1 MSHARALPLEG
12 LAGPELLS
20 SLPSQENVRQHQI
33 FLSVLTPVYNERH
46 LVAASLARVLGLKS
60 CLISKLEL
68 IIVDDCS
75 TDGTWELLRQIAA
88 ADPRVRL
95 YRHARNEGKGAALR
109 TAISHATGDVCIVHD
124 ADMEYNPADI
134 PSLLVPFIEEGADAV
149 FGSRY
154 LAAPYRRVLTHR
166 HTRINRFITRLS
178 NWFTDLDLS
187 DLETGY
193 KAIKTPLLKS
203 IPIRSND
210 FRFEVEITFK
220 LAKRRARVFEVPIR
234 YLPRT
239 YEEGKKI
246 RAKDGILAILAMIR
260 QWIIDD
266 LYQKDQ
272 YGSNVLVDFR
282 SARRFNTWLG
292 DTLRPYIGDRVLEIR
307 AGIGS
312 LTSQFIPRDLYVASD
327 ENQDY
332 LRYLKSYSIGKPYLR
347 VLELDAL
354 KSDEFLRLQE
364 QFDTVLM
371 INVLEHLS
379 DPQVALQN
387 THSALVAGGRAV
399 ILVPHNRD
407 LYGTLDEAI
416 DHQQRYSRD
425 QLRECMEKAGFE
437 IETIFDFNRTSAPG
451 WYLNGKILKRTHFSP
466 IQMKI
471 LELLMPVIRST
482 DRIWPWPGISLI
494 AIGKRDR
501 GAQWEWDRP
510 LPPRRVRPAVKKTAA
525 NIRTPNKKRRGR

>member
-1 MSHARALPLEG
+1 MSNARPLDLEG
-12 LAGPELLS
+12 ITGPELLS
-20 SLPSQENVRQHQI
+20 SLPSQENLRQPRI
-33 FLSVLTPVYNERH
+33 CLSVLIPVYNERH

-60 CLISKLEL
+60 SLISKLEL
-68 IIVDDCS
+68 IIVDDHS
-75 TDGTWELLRQIAA
+75 TDGTWELLKQIAA

-95 YRHARNEGKGAALR
+95 YRNARNEGKGSAVRA
-109 TAISHATGDVCIVHD
+109 AISHATGDVCIVHD

-154 LAAPYRRVLTHR
+154 LAAPYRRVLMHR
-166 HTRINRFITRLS
+166 HTRINKFLTRIS
-178 NWFTDLDLS
+178 NWFTDFDLS

-246 RAKDGILAILAMIR
+246 RTKDGILAISAMIR
-260 QWIIDD
+260 HWIIDD
-266 LYQKDQ
+266 VYQKDQ
-272 YGSNVLVDFR
+272 YGANILVDLQ

-292 DTLRPYIGDRVLEIR
+292 DTLRPYVGDRVLEIG

-312 LTSQFIPRDLYVASD
+312 LTNQFIPRDLYVASD
-327 ENQDY
+327 IDHDY
-332 LRYLKSYSIGKPYLR
+332 LRYLHSYSIGKPYLR
-347 VLELDAL
+347 IVELDAMGSDGFRLL
-354 KSDEFLRLQE
+354 KG

-379 DPQVALQN
+379 DPQLALQN
-387 THSALVAGGRAV
+387 LYSALAREGRAIV
-399 ILVPHNRD
+399 LVPQNQA
-407 LYGTLDEAI
+407 LYGTLDKAI

-425 QLRECMEKAGFE
+425 QLRERMEKAGFE
-437 IETIFDFNRTSAPG
+437 IETLLDFNRTSAPG

-466 IQMKI
+466 IQIKV
-471 LELLMPVIRST
+471 LELLMPIIRNT
-482 DRIWPWPGISLI
+482 DRIWPWQGISLI
-494 AIGKRDR
+494 AVGRKR
-501 GAQWEWDRP
+501 
-510 LPPRRVRPAVKKTAA
+510 K
-525 NIRTPNKKRRGR
+525 